1 MGESREVE
9 SELNT
14 ANHFPLKDTDPQQED
29 GVDGLVSGNQAGHA
43 HAGSKQA
50 LWNPSTQEAQE
61 FQNNPSYTASS
72 RTPEPYNKT
81 LSPGKQGEVR
91 TIKGSSGGYGKKMML
106 LCIRHPTSLPVRVTA
121 PQLTCH
127 DALCVCFSV
136 SVSVSLS
143 LCVCVCVCL
152 SLTHTHTH
160 ILSVLGG
167 GVGCVSLCMS
177 ICKSAPSLS

>member
-1 MGESREVE
+1 MIRSPKDNLSVIRGVWEAGVGESREVE

-121 PQLTCH
+121 PQLTSLPATARGSPFSLH
-127 DALCVCFSV
+127 YKLCFF
-136 SVSVSLS
+136 
-143 LCVCVCVCL
+143 LCTL
-152 SLTHTHTH
+152 
-160 ILSVLGG
+160 
-167 GVGCVSLCMS
+167 
-177 ICKSAPSLS
+177 